1 VSERNRRDRYLLV
14 VTEDGFAKRL
24 PVAELPP
31 RRRAAKGVCVSS
43 VPLAAALE
51 VGAGDEV
58 VLASALGKV
67 ERVAVTEVPLRRRRV
82 LSAGQ
87 MFGRALLG
95 LAEEDVGALIAGI
108 RTLERDE
115 LQAVVASW
123 LLEGDVLVFM
133 DADEAAGEKADD
145 DAR

>member
-1 VSERNRRDRYLLV
+1 VLGCPPAGDAMSALPDDPFLIRS
-14 VTEDGFAKRL
+14 EDG
-24 PVAELPP
+24 
-31 RRRAAKGVCVSS
+31 SS
-43 VPLAAALE
+43 DSWNLALQ
-51 VGAGDEV
+51 VG
-58 VLASALGKV
+58 
-67 ERVAVTEVPLRRRRV
+67 R
-82 LSAGQ
+82 

-145 DAR
+145 DGR

>member
-1 VSERNRRDRYLLV
+1 MSALPDDPFLIRP
-14 VTEDGFAKRL
+14 EDG
-24 PVAELPP
+24 
-31 RRRAAKGVCVSS
+31 SS
-43 VPLAAALE
+43 DSWNLALQ
-51 VGAGDEV
+51 VG
-58 VLASALGKV
+58 
-67 ERVAVTEVPLRRRRV
+67 R
-82 LSAGQ
+82 

-133 DADEAAGEKADD
+133 DADEAAGEKAGD